1 MYLKLSLADELFII
15 KNFTITGVETNLP
28 DNFLVKLYNK
38 IGSNYIQITELSE
51 TGNVSRELLTDPT
64 AVYASIYIDNKL
76 TKSYVKVNVVQSEVV
91 STYSITYSSNYGL
104 SPTSTTFLKRY
115 TLSMPAWSSAFKND
129 VSVYSKLIHPL
140 FLITERIYYKTN
152 EYLWN
157 NLRSESNNTR
167 RNSFSSPILS
177 IQRDSDNKY
186 ISKSLIKQKEAI
198 NNVFLEELNIK
209 NIKLINTNHLESLDF
224 PIILGNNFNNLLLK
238 TSEETVI
245 TVVGLNQY
253 GESVTESIYVNDV
266 SLVTGLSKY
275 KKIIS
280 VTPITKDIIVEIFNY
295 ADCLENN
302 TIRYPYE
309 IAGTVTK
316 IKTIDVPSYIYNEE
330 TECLN
335 SYHKENLIQT
345 GDLED
350 SYKIPE
356 MAGFSK
362 FFVTNQEDLVVLKD
376 SKLYTGLLR
385 KTIETPMPIYPSNN
399 NNSLVSVLTEDAH
412 LDNVVEFQI
421 NTKDIIEDYGNV
433 SVQIRIISNTGTLY
447 LNSNNDWVEEVS
459 YKFLDNINPIYIEL
473 NVSQLTYISVELE
486 FNSVVY
492 QASIRKDIIPLTD
505 TGLEIDDL
513 IHNGE
518 ELIAKIGTKYSK
530 VILEKDY
537 YEVVGK
543 NKVAYSKYDPTKYTV
558 KNIKGNKYA

>member
-15 KNFTITGVETNLP
+15 KNFTIMGVETDLP
-28 DNFLVKLYNK
+28 DNFLVKIYNK

-76 TKSYVKVNVVQSEVV
+76 TKSYLKVNVVQSEVV
-91 STYSITYSSNYGL
+91 STYAITYSSNYGL
-104 SPTSTTFLKRY
+104 SLTSTTFLKRY

-129 VSVYSKLIHPL
+129 VSVYSKLIQPL

-167 RNSFSSPILS
+167 RTSYSSPVLS
-177 IQRDSDNKY
+177 LQRKSDNKY
-186 ISKSLIKQKEAI
+186 ISKSLIKQKEVV
-198 NNVFLEELNIK
+198 NNVVLEELDYK
-209 NIKLINTNHLESLDF
+209 NVKLIKTNHLESLDF

-238 TSEETVI
+238 TSKETVVTI
-245 TVVGLNQY
+245 VGLNKY
-253 GESVTESIYVNDV
+253 GESVTESIYLNDV
-266 SLVTGLSKY
+266 SLVTGLLKY
-275 KKIIS
+275 KKIVSI
-280 VTPITKDIIVEIFNY
+280 TPITKDIVVEVFNY

-316 IKTIDVPSYIYNEE
+316 SKSIDTPSYLYNEE

-335 SYHKENLIQT
+335 SYHKENVIQT

-350 SYKIPE
+350 SYKIPG
-356 MAGFSK
+356 MLGFTK

-376 SKLYTGLLR
+376 SKLFVGLLR
-385 KTIETPMPIYPSNN
+385 KTIETTMPLHPSNN
-399 NNSLVSVLTEDAH
+399 NNSFVSVLSEDAH

-433 SVQIRIISNTGTLY
+433 SVQIRITSNTGTLY
-447 LNSNNDWVEEVS
+447 LDSDNNWVNEVS
-459 YKFLDNINPIYIEL
+459 YKLLDNINPIYIEL
-473 NVSQLTYISVELE
+473 NVSQLDYISVELV

-492 QASIRKDIIPLTD
+492 QASIRKDIITISD
-505 TGLEIDDL
+505 TGILADDL
-513 IHNGE
+513 LHDGDN
-518 ELIAKIGTKYSK
+518 LIVKVGNKYSK
-530 VILEKDY
+530 VVLEKDY
-537 YEVVGK
+537 YEVVGT
-543 NKVAYSKYDPTKYTV
+543 NKVAYSSYDPTKYTV